1 MKAMGTALA
10 GAVASLSLLA
20 STAHAIP
27 LGLGDQVEVGNQ
39 AGNVF
44 TPSPINGDTN
54 GLYTNVSF
62 LLNGHTGIAASAGAF
77 VLDYR
82 HSGSA
87 WEQFVAFCLE
97 PDVYLTPFSN
107 PYTVHSVSSAGYTAA
122 PIAELWGRYRGSVV
136 SDLTAAA
143 FQVAIWELA
152 YGNSDKNLTS
162 GDFRLTSGGAVLDLA
177 QTWLG
182 TLDGTGPLA
191 NNLVALVNNASLA
204 DRQDLLTSTPISV
217 PEPATLT
224 LLGAGLAGL
233 LVSRRRRA
241 TATADTTQA

>member
-1 MKAMGTALA
+1 MRATLA
-10 GAVASLSLLA
+10 TAVASLFLVT
-20 STAHAIP
+20 STAQAMP
-27 LGLGDQVEVGNQ
+27 LGLGDQVEVGNLS
-39 AGNVF
+39 GTVF
-44 TPSPINGDTN
+44 TPSPINGDSN

-62 LLNGHTGIAASAGAF
+62 LLDGKTGVAASAGAF

-82 HSGSA
+82 NTAGST
-87 WEQFVAFCLE
+87 WDQFVAFCLE

-107 PYTVHSVSSAGYTAA
+107 PYTINSVAGAGYTAA

-152 YGNSDKNLTS
+152 YGNSDKNLTT
-162 GDFRLTSGGAVLDLA
+162 GDFRLTSGGDVLSLA

-182 TLDGTGPLA
+182 SLDGTGPLA

-204 DRQDLLTSTPISV
+204 DRQDLLTNIPVTV

-241 TATADTTQA
+241 TNDNNNENANA